1 MTRRLTIAACLLG
14 TITLGI
20 VAWWGGRVAA
30 PVTSVVA
37 VAAPAT
43 ASAVGAAPAP
53 TSAPAPTTTPPAS
66 TPPASTPPAASP
78 VPNPASPATTVPPI
92 PLGTFG
98 ERLSALPT
106 PPVAAVAPRSVRID
120 TAGVRDRAV
129 RPVGLEPS
137 GELEVP
143 DETEIGWY
151 RLGSSPGNPG
161 ATVLAAHV
169 SWNRSLGPFAR
180 LGAVE
185 PGDPVEVTL
194 QDGTVRRYRVVERAQ
209 YPKGTLPGERI
220 WTRDGDETLVLITCG
235 GGFNPQIRRYLDNIV
250 VYAVPDP
257 V

>member
-20 VAWWGGRVAA
+20 VAWWGERVAA

-43 ASAVGAAPAP
+43 ASAVTATPTSTGTSPTTATLATAPPTAPA
-53 TSAPAPTTTPPAS
+53 T
-66 TPPASTPPAASP
+66 AA
-78 VPNPASPATTVPPI
+78 PASPATTVPI
-92 PLGTFG
+92 PVGAFG

-209 YPKGTLPGERI
+209 YPKGALPGERI

-257 V
+257 T